1 MNREDFPILN
11 KNKELIYFDNSAT
24 TFKPQSVISSIEEYY
39 TTYTANAHR
48 GDYDNSV
55 EVDQK
60 YEGVRDKVKEYI
72 SADDRKEIIFTKGT
86 TDSLNMIVFGYM
98 KYYLKDGDEVLLSK
112 SEHASNILPWMN
124 LANIVGIKIKF
135 IDLDEDLTLTKENIE
150 KQITKNT
157 KVISI
162 AHITNVVGDIRDLN
176 MIGKICKDNNL
187 MFIVDA
193 AQSVAHTK
201 IDVKKFNIDFL
212 GFSAHKMFGPTG
224 VGVLYG
230 KYDLLNKLIP
240 TQYGGGMNSF
250 FESTGEVEYKEL
262 PERLEAGTPNIA
274 GVIGLGAA
282 IDYINKIGIDNI
294 HKHEVELKRYA
305 IEKLKDIPDLK
316 IYNINQESGIVVF
329 NIEKIFSQDLAVYLN
344 HYKICVRSGNHC
356 AKILKD
362 EIKTTNTCR
371 ASFSIYNTKKEIDV
385 LVDVL
390 KNHKN
395 IYDIIL

>member
-11 KNKELIYFDNSAT
+11 NNKNLIYFDNGAT
-24 TFKPQSVISSIEEYY
+24 TFKPQSVIESIEKYY

-60 YEGVRDKVKEYI
+60 YEGVRDKVKELI
-72 SADDRKEIIFTKGT
+72 GANDKKEIVFTSGT
-86 TDSLNMIVFGYM
+86 TASLNMIVFGYM
-98 KYYLKDGDEVLLSK
+98 RYYLNDGDEVILSK

-124 LANIVGIKIKF
+124 LANIIGIKIKF
-135 IDLDEDLTLTKENIE
+135 VDLDENLSVSKENLE
-150 KQITKNT
+150 KIITDKT
-157 KVISI
+157 KVISL
-162 AHITNVVGDIRDLN
+162 AHITNVIGDIRDLE
-176 MIGKICKDNNL
+176 MIGNICKENNIL
-187 MFIVDA
+187 FVVDA
-193 AQSVAHTK
+193 AQSIAHVK
-201 IDVKKFNIDFL
+201 IDVKKYNIDFL
-212 GFSAHKMFGPTG
+212 GFSGHKMFGPTG
-224 VGVLYG
+224 IGVLYG
-230 KYDLLNKLIP
+230 RYELLDKLIP
-240 TQYGGGMNSF
+240 VQYGGGMNSF

-262 PERLEAGTPNIA
+262 PERLEAGTQNIA

-294 HKHEVELKRYA
+294 HKYEVELKEYV

-316 IYNINQESGIVVF
+316 IYNSNQKTGIVVF
-329 NIEKIFSQDLAVYLN
+329 NINKVFSQDLSVYLN

-371 ASFSIYNTKKEIDV
+371 ASFSIYNTKEEIDK

-390 KNHKN
+390 KNHDN
-395 IYDIIL
+395 IYNIIL